1 MNNAAESRRGMF
13 RLRQVLV
20 DTGMMQISL
29 GMRNSHVDGGE
40 DQ

>member
-1 MNNAAESRRGMF
+1 MSNAAESKSGRF

-20 DTGMMQISL
+20 DMGLMQISL
-29 GMRNSHVDGGE
+29 GMRPSQVDGGK

>member
-1 MNNAAESRRGMF
+1 MSNAAESRRGEF

-20 DTGMMQISL
+20 DTGVMQISL
-29 GMRNSHVDGGE
+29 GMRNSQVDGGK

>member
-1 MNNAAESRRGMF
+1 MNNAAESRRGRF

-20 DTGMMQISL
+20 DTGVMQISL
-29 GMRNSHVDGGE
+29 EMRNSQVDGGK

>member
-1 MNNAAESRRGMF
+1 MNNAAESRSGRF

-20 DTGMMQISL
+20 DMGRMLISL
-29 GMRNSHVDGGE
+29 GMRNSQVDGGK

>member
-1 MNNAAESRRGMF
+1 MSNAPESSRGGL

-20 DTGMMQISL
+20 GTGVMQISL
-29 GMRNSHVDGGE
+29 GMRNSQVDGGK